1 VKYSLIFSLLVAIL
15 FVPLTTN
22 TVFAQET
29 YEINIPTGAA
39 SPDAPYFWQSE
50 KDGKTDGTISVGILD
65 IVIWENADTAAHT
78 VTSGAPETGS
88 DGLFDS
94 NLFAPGKT
102 FQYQFTEVGNYEYF
116 CLVHP
121 WMTGM
126 VTVTSGLQ
134 MIPNVG
140 SNAGDGASTFNV
152 EYEFNRV
159 ISSAKVDEEQNSI
172 TFEIVGKVTSEDHHL
187 TLMLPKNL
195 ISGPLVIWA
204 DGQQITDFEMTEEG
218 GINSVKI
225 PLNRDTELVSIVGT
239 SVVPEFGTITMSI
252 LAIGIFS
259 LIAITF
265 KTKKFLISHEGN

>member
-1 VKYSLIFSLLVAIL
+1 MKCAMIFSLLVAII
-15 FVPLTTN
+15 FVSQSVN
-22 TVFAQET
+22 MVFAQDT
-29 YEINIPTGAA
+29 FEINIPTGAA

-50 KDGKTDGTISVGILD
+50 KDGKTDGTISITVLD
-65 IVIWENADTAAHT
+65 TVRWENADTAAHT
-78 VTSGAPETGS
+78 VTSGQVAEH

-94 NLFAPGKT
+94 SLFPPGKT
-102 FQYQFTEVGNYEYF
+102 FQYQFTEAGNYEYF

-140 SNAGDGASTFNV
+140 ADAGDGASSFNV

-159 ISSAKVDEEQNSI
+159 ISSARVDEEQNSI

-187 TLMLPKNL
+187 TLILPKNL

-204 DGQQITDFEMTEEG
+204 DGQQITDYEMTEDG
-218 GINSVKI
+218 GINNLKI
-225 PLNRDTELVSIVGT
+225 PLNRDTELVSLVGT
-239 SVVPEFGTITMSI
+239 SVVPEFGTITMAI
-252 LAIGIFS
+252 LAAGIFS

-265 KTKKFLISHEGN
+265 KTKKFLILHERN

>member
-1 VKYSLIFSLLVAIL
+1 MKYSIIFSLLVAIL
-15 FVPLTTN
+15 FVPLSAN

-29 YEINIPTGAA
+29 WEINIPTGAA

-50 KDGKTDGTISVGILD
+50 KDGKTDGMISITVLD
-65 IVIWENADTAAHT
+65 TVRWENADTAAHT
-78 VTSGAPETGS
+78 VTSGTPETGA

-94 NLFAPGKT
+94 NLFPPGKS
-102 FQYQFTEVGNYEYF
+102 FPHQFTEVGEFEYF

-134 MIPNVG
+134 TIPNVG
-140 SNAGDGASTFNV
+140 ADAGDGTTTFNV

-159 ISSAKVDEEQNSI
+159 ISSASVDEEQNSI
-172 TFEIVGKVTSEDHHL
+172 TFEIVGKVAGEDNHL

-195 ISGPLVIWA
+195 ISGPLIIWA
-204 DGQQITDFEMTEEG
+204 DGQQITNYEMTEEG
-218 GINSVKI
+218 EINKLKI
-225 PLNRDTELVSIVGT
+225 PLNRETKLVSLVGT
-239 SVVPEFGTITMSI
+239 TVVPEFGAITMTV
-252 LAIGIFS
+252 LAVGIFS

-265 KTKKFLISHEGN
+265 KTKKFLILHEKI